1 MNIDIDI
8 NKLDKLIN
16 DQYLNLAATGE
27 LMQLSKLFEPKFL
40 ADLLNTLKEGLSN
53 SNSYNQK
60 LEISVC
66 WIDKRPL
73 ADFTKQKVIDH
84 NGNTITKKVEVGD
97 AAFIFSNELCCL
109 QNGEEITKNEN
120 SVSLIFQ
127 AKRSSKKSIP
137 NVPIGTGKSN
147 NVSTSKELALLAK
160 WPVFDLFKASR
171 SKSPLYS
178 NLSISQSGVSAL
190 SYGWFGA
197 CPPGKTT
204 DWKSRW
210 MCAPANNGQKCS
222 FSLGEVFAALIN
234 KNELSHVRVGKEF
247 NLETDW
253 GKNTKKRTLDSWDIL
268 NNEILYQCRNS
279 LLPKSIFSS
288 ESPRLVQVHEY
299 LYLDENLGFALVN
312 PKVTID
318 SSDKSNTKI
327 TNYLT
332 ETDLDNS
339 QTLQLMKN
347 ECFPVLLIALKRVEG

>member
-1 MNIDIDI
+1 MYIDI
-8 NKLDKLIN
+8 NKLDQLIN
-16 DQYLNLAATGE
+16 DQYLNLTTTGE
-27 LMQLSKLFEPKFL
+27 LVQLSKLFEPTFL
-40 ADLLNTLKEGLSN
+40 ADLLSILKKGLSN
-53 SNSYNQK
+53 HNSYKQK

-84 NGNTITKKVEVGD
+84 NGHKITKKVEVGD
-97 AAFIFSNELCCL
+97 AAFIFSTESCYLKD
-109 QNGEEITKNEN
+109 GKEITQNEN

-147 NVSTSKELALLAK
+147 NVSTAKELALLSK

-171 SKSPLYS
+171 SKSALHS
-178 NLSISQSGVSAL
+178 KLNIAQSGVSVL

-197 CPPGKTT
+197 CPPGKVT

-222 FSLGEVFAALIN
+222 FSLGEVFTALIN
-234 KNELSHVRVGKEF
+234 KNELSNVRVGKEF
-247 NLETDW
+247 NLKTDW
-253 GKNTKKRTLDSWDIL
+253 GNYTKKGSLDSWDIL

-279 LLPKSIFSS
+279 KLPKSIFSS
-288 ESPRLVQVHEY
+288 ECPRLVQVYEY
-299 LYLDENLGFALVN
+299 IHLDENLGFALVN
-312 PKVTID
+312 PKTSID
-318 SSDKSNTKI
+318 SASKSNTKI
-327 TNYLT
+327 INYLT
-332 ETDLDNS
+332 GADSDNS

-347 ECFPVLLIALKRVEG
+347 ECFPVLLIALKSVEG